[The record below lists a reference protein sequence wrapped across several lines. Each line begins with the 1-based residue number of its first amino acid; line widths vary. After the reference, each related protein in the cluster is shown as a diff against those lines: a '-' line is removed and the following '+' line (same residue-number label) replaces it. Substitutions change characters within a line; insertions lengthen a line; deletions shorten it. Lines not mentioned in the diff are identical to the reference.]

1 MFSGSRTSSPGL
13 ASNAAACQERE
24 RQAEVAQCE
33 TVEKDLQD
41 GMQEGKEQ
49 IKELNERFAKYIN
62 NTVINLQRK
71 NKELL
76 AELKKLEKE
85 EFNAVEK
92 VYQKDYQDFQ
102 ARVDEIQNELV
113 LLKLEKDKLKSRL
126 EKECQLKREF
136 DRDFQDLKKKYEDSG
151 AGLDKVQCQAKL
163 LEAQLAQLKLVRDQ
177 ERIYWQQKLDN
188 LQNLEQADSSTLDL
202 EQALRNMRQEYE
214 QMARRNKEELQRYRH
229 KFEENSVPLQKTK
242 KETECYRSA
251 MTDLRL
257 RDEMHKSHLQEKE
270 REINRIKEYNKALE
284 KKIEAHTADFQTLV
298 TVKNG
303 LEQEL
308 SGYKSLLNQVEKK
321 SRDYSSPP
329 CITAPPS
336 KAGAEDLNKMWC

>member
-1 MFSGSRTSSPGL
+1 MFSGSRTSSPG
-13 ASNAAACQERE
+13 SGSGSGACSERT
-24 RQAEVAQCE
+24 AEVASTE
-33 TVEKDLQD
+33 TNEREFQE
-41 GMQEGKEQ
+41 GIQEGKEQ

-62 NTVINLQRK
+62 NTVLNLQRK

-76 AELKKLEKE
+76 AELKRVERE

-92 VYQKDYQDFQ
+92 VYQKEYQDFQ

-113 LLKLEKDKLKSRL
+113 LLKLEKDKLKCRL

-136 DRDFQDLKKKYEDSG
+136 DRDFQDLKKKYEDSL
-151 AGLDKVQCQAKL
+151 AGLDKLQCQYKL
-163 LEAQLAQLKLVRDQ
+163 QEGQLTQLRLVRDQ
-177 ERIYWQQKLDN
+177 ERIYWQQKIDN
-188 LQNLEQADSSTLDL
+188 LQNLDQVESGTLDL
-202 EQALRNMRQEYE
+202 EQALRNMRLEYE
-214 QMARRNKEELQRYRH
+214 QLARRNKEELLRYRH
-229 KFEENSVPLQKTK
+229 KFEENNVPLQKMK
-242 KETECYRSA
+242 KETECYRSR

-284 KKIEAHTADFQTLV
+284 KKIEAHTADFQTLLA
-298 TVKNG
+298 VKNG

-308 SGYKSLLNQVEKK
+308 SGYKSLLIQVEKK

-329 CITAPPS
+329 CLTAPPS
-336 KAGAEDLNKMWC
+336 KAAAEDLNKMWC